1 MVVLKSSSASITQA
15 SVVSILLPLLP
26 YLTHYTTLFW
36 ALLWYCWVL
45 VYYCQTFFKY
55 GSLKLAFT
63 TKHKEQ
69 NFLWFLVFLK
79 KIGNT
84 KWYFS
89 PLRYL
94 DVPDT
99 FSCLFC
105 CLEFQMLFLRTFS
118 VLWPCVDTLTSRIEL
133 IWTHLCFHFKIISKS
148 LESSYEI
155 KLNPWA
161 RNLVINNNGKVSK
174 IKLKYFTVNFI
185 NTCICYF

>member
-1 MVVLKSSSASITQA
+1 MEECFCWNSRICIKRFKMVVLKSSSASITQA
-15 SVVSILLPLLP
+15 SVVSVLLPLLP

-45 VYYCQTFFKY
+45 VHYCQTFFKY
-55 GSLKLAFT
+55 GTLKLAFT

-69 NFLWFLVFLK
+69 NFLWFSVFLK

-84 KWYFS
+84 KWYLS

-105 CLEFQMLFLRTFS
+105 CFSYELFLFFDHVLTHWRLALNLFEHTF
-118 VLWPCVDTLTSRIEL
+118 
-133 IWTHLCFHFKIISKS
+133 
-148 LESSYEI
+148 
-155 KLNPWA
+155 A
-161 RNLVINNNGKVSK
+161 
-174 IKLKYFTVNFI
+174 FTWK
-185 NTCICYF
+185 